1 VFEGARIVGAF
12 GAREA
17 FSLQK
22 RHTRTVERAA
32 FLGLSIVDCRLM
44 IEKPFN
50 QQSSIINH
58 QFKTGDVTLAEVLTF
73 ANKLER
79 TQKDAIGILFV
90 LSTIYPDALTAA
102 KDRNIEVW
110 DIARINT
117 FRGTL
122 GLEKLAI

>member
-1 VFEGARIVGAF
+1 
-12 GAREA
+12 
-17 FSLQK
+17 
-22 RHTRTVERAA
+22 
-32 FLGLSIVDCRLM
+32 M